1 MSNKVNRPWQQ
12 NFLKLIAAA
21 GLLMSVSCATVPITG
36 RSQLNLIPSD
46 DLLTMSFQQY
56 DEILQESQLSQN
68 AGQRDMVERVGTRI
82 QAAVEEYFA
91 DDPVLSAELATYA
104 WEFNLV
110 ESEEVNAFCM
120 PGGKVV
126 VYTGLLPVAQD
137 ETGLAVVMGHEVAH
151 AIARHGNERMSQMLA
166 MELGG
171 VILAEAVSEK
181 PAETQL
187 MWFLAYGVASHVG
200 AILPYSRLHESEAD
214 HLGIIFMAMAGY
226 DPREAPAFWSRMAG
240 MGSEGWEIFST
251 HPSSQTRV
259 DDITAKLP
267 EVMPYYRPVE

>member
-1 MSNKVNRPWQQ
+1 MSDNTGPRWQH
-12 NFLKLIAAA
+12 NLMKLIAAA

-36 RSQLNLIPSD
+36 RTQLNLIPSD
-46 DLLTMSFQQY
+46 ELLTMSFQQY
-56 DEILQESQLSQN
+56 DEILGESQLSDN
-68 AGQRDMVERVGTRI
+68 AEQREMVERVGVRI
-82 QAAVEEYFA
+82 QGAVEEYFA
-91 DDPVLSAELATYA
+91 NDPVLSAELATYA

-126 VYTGLLPVAQD
+126 VYSGLLPVAQD
-137 ETGLAVVMGHEVAH
+137 ETGLAVVMGHEIAH

-171 VILAEAVSEK
+171 AVLAEAVSEE
-181 PAETQL
+181 PEETQFL
-187 MWFLAYGVASHVG
+187 WFLAYGVVGQVG

-226 DPREAPAFWSRMAG
+226 DPREAPAFWSRMAEAG
-240 MGSEGWEIFST
+240 EEGWEIFST
-251 HPSSQTRV
+251 HPSSETRV
-259 DDITAKLP
+259 EDITAKLP
-267 EVMPYYRPVE
+267 EIMNYYRPVE